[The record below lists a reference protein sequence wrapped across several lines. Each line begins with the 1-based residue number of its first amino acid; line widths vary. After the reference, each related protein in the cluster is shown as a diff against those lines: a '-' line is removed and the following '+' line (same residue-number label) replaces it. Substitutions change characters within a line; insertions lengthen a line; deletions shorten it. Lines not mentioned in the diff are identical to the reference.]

1 MSVGD
6 LAEAVGWVAAVIGV
20 LLGVIGLLGRPV
32 EQHVAGPDGWVLVAP
47 MVSLVGSLLLL
58 GGVGVLLVAD
68 AERTFRVPDDD
79 ESTRSLAR
87 HGVLWVSV
95 VLAGWEVAHIFGDGV
110 LGAVGVI
117 AGVIG
122 LLPAFAWS
130 LDVIGRAALL
140 WSTRGYSGGDPEP

>member
-6 LAEAVGWVAAVIGV
+6 LAETVGWVAAVIGV

-32 EQHVAGPDGWVLVAP
+32 EAATNGVDGWVIVAP
-47 MVSLVGSLLLL
+47 VVSLAGSLLLL

-95 VLAGWEVAHIFGDGV
+95 VLAGWEVAYRFPESLIGAAGV
-110 LGAVGVI
+110 L
-117 AGVIG
+117 AGVLG

-130 LDVIGRAALL
+130 LDVVERGLLL
-140 WSTRGYSGGDPEP
+140 WSTRGYRGDPEP